1 MTDIMQLPET
11 PLKCLLV
18 ALPLE
23 SINHFKCES
32 VGSLSF
38 QSLAYSMISL
48 SVQVLP
54 GKLL

>member
-1 MTDIMQLPET
+1 MTDLMQLPET

-23 SINHFKCES
+23 SINRFKPES

-38 QSLAYSMISL
+38 QFLAYSMICL
-48 SVQVLP
+48 TVQVLP